1 MLKTIYKLNKKN
13 SFLAAVLFAIS
24 FTSYAQNEHSQQNTQ
39 SIHQLWNSLLAE
51 NVETINNGHSTEVNY
66 AGIQI
71 QREQL
76 THYLDLLAG
85 VTQTEFD
92 TWQKP
97 KQLAFLIN
105 AYNAWTVELIV
116 SNLASDEH
124 KNLKSIRDLG
134 SFFSSPWSK
143 EFIPLLGKKL
153 SLDDIEH
160 GLIRGAIDET
170 GPNKGKAKYN
180 EPRIHFAVNCA
191 SIGCPAIR
199 EEAYTAEKLEAQL
212 EQQTIRFLSD
222 SSRNFAKGDTLNL
235 SSIFKWY
242 RGDFENGYKG
252 AKSLSEFTL
261 LYAQELKLSSEQQ
274 KALKNKD
281 MDINFTD
288 YNWDLNALN

>member
-13 SFLAAVLFAIS
+13 SFLATILFAIS
-24 FTSYAQNEHSQQNTQ
+24 FTSYAQSEHSLQNTQ
-39 SIHQLWNSLLAE
+39 SIHHLWNTLLAE
-51 NVETINNGHSTEVNY
+51 NVVTINNGHSTEVNY

-76 THYLDLLAG
+76 TRYLHLLTG

-92 TWQKP
+92 TWKKP

-116 SNLASDEH
+116 SNLASDEY

-134 SFFSSPWSK
+134 SLFSSPWSK
-143 EFIPLLGKKL
+143 EFIPLFGKTL

-160 GLIRGAIDET
+160 GLIRGAVDK
-170 GPNKGKAKYN
+170 NGKPKYN

-191 SIGCPAIR
+191 SIGCPALR
-199 EEAYTAEKLEAQL
+199 EEAYKAEKLEAQL

-222 SSRNFAKGDTLNL
+222 SSRNFAKGNTLNL

-242 RGDFENGYKG
+242 RGDFENGYKN
-252 AKSLSEFTL
+252 ATSLHEFTL
-261 LYAQELKLSSEQQ
+261 LYAHELKLSSAQQ
-274 KALKNKD
+274 ETLTSKD
-281 MDINFTD
+281 MDINFID